1 MEDKT
6 FELLTKM
13 YAEFSGKF
21 NSMEGKIGSLEDK
34 IGSLEGKI
42 GSLEGKVGSLEGKVD
57 NIEGELKS
65 LKHVVTKIENDHG
78 KKLDALF
85 DGYKQIN
92 DRLDRIETEVSKH
105 EEVILKR
112 VR

>member
-13 YAEFSGKF
+13 YSEFSGKIDNMHNEF
-21 NSMEGKIGSLEDK
+21 NSKFDNMQGKIDSIEGKIE
-34 IGSLEGKI
+34 
-42 GSLEGKVGSLEGKVD
+42 
-57 NIEGELKS
+57 NIEGDLNS
-65 LKHVVTKIENDHG
+65 LKNVVTRMENDHG
-78 KKLDALF
+78 NKLDALF